1 MYLIYDFKIKSTL
14 SLILIFLF
22 VGLFNQLSAKINAGM
37 EKQMIKSNKDIYD
50 ICIFFVFLSRNKS

>member
-1 MYLIYDFKIKSTL
+1 
-14 SLILIFLF
+14 
-22 VGLFNQLSAKINAGM
+22 LFNQLSAKINAGM